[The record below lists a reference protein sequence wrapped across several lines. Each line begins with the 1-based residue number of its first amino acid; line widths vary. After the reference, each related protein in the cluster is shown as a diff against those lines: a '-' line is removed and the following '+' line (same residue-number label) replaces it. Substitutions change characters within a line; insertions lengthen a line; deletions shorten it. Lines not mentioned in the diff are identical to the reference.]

1 MLKDIFNIIITIIFF
16 LSCFLP
22 YTCFQTFIIFFL
34 FNNSTKDE
42 IKQHFNCS
50 PKGDLTQH
58 GFIQLYSLQTSAEP
72 EETWRD
78 LKSLG
83 YDEQLKKIN

>member
-1 MLKDIFNIIITIIFF
+1 MFFAVYLFSNFYIF
-16 LSCFLP
+16 
-22 YTCFQTFIIFFL
+22 FFL